1 MAEYENKQSIGLSGI
16 HNARELGGYPAADGR
31 TVRQGVLLRSA
42 RLSDSTDDDLRRL
55 KEIYHLAKII
65 DFRSDEEKNGSPEIA
80 MFTGS
85 TSPDPDPAIEDV
97 RYIHLPVLDL
107 QKQMAETNE
116 WAKKHGI
123 EHISDLI
130 QMLTIMME
138 SGFVGDELYI
148 RFLEDDCGRQSYKR
162 FFRELIWLD
171 EGRAVLFH
179 CTQGK
184 DRTGVAA
191 MLILSALDVPEEVI
205 IKDYMLTNI
214 YNKDKIAKERKM
226 LESFGELSSEKI
238 ERYLMAMDKVFE
250 STMTSV
256 IAHLKEQYGSVK
268 DFIINELGVSDTE
281 IEMLKDKFLV

>member
-1 MAEYENKQSIGLSGI
+1 MAEYENKQSICLSGVQ
-16 HNARELGGYPAADGR
+16 NARELGGYPAADGR
-31 TVRQGVLLRSA
+31 TVRRGVLLRSA

-85 TSPDPDPAIEDV
+85 TLPAPDPAIEDV

-123 EHISDLI
+123 EHISGLI
-130 QMLTIMME
+130 QMLTVTME

-148 RFLEDDCGRQSYKR
+148 RFLEDDFGRQSYKR
-162 FFRELIWLD
+162 FFRELIGLD

-191 MLILSALDVPEEVI
+191 MLILSALDVPEKVI
-205 IKDYMLTNI
+205 IEDYMLTNI
-214 YNKDKIAKERKM
+214 YNKDRIAKERKM
-226 LESFGELSSEKI
+226 LGSFAELSAEKI
-238 ERYLMAMDKVFE
+238 ERYLMVMDKVFE

-256 IAHLKEQYGSVK
+256 IAHLKEKYGSVK
-268 DFIINELGVSDTE
+268 DFIINELGVSNTE
-281 IEMLKDKFLV
+281 IEMLKNKFLV